1 MSYKD
6 FTAEELKAELERLL
20 EERVRSHA
28 RSREQDRLLHE
39 LTVHQVELEAQN
51 RELREAQGAL
61 EESRHQYADLYDFAP
76 VAYVTLSQTGI
87 VRKINLTGAAM
98 IGRDRGQLAGV
109 PFPALVSLT
118 DQAAFWSHLHRCADA
133 REPVETELSFS
144 TRAHG
149 LRHFQVISV
158 PELDTSGQA
167 VALRTSFADITAR
180 RAAELELRAANE
192 REQRRRRLSEGLDR
206 ASLMLSRAL
215 ARLATP
221 AEIFQIIVD
230 EARRMT
236 GAELA
241 AIGIGTDPDQPFSP
255 WAHSGATP
263 EMSRALGRPP
273 RPVGVLGEVALKG
286 ATIHLRDVREH
297 PAFAGTPPHHVE
309 VRSFLGVPILFG
321 GRPVG
326 NLYLANK
333 PPDPELRGETA
344 PGRVAGLPPDEG
356 FSAEDRRATE
366 LLAERAG
373 TALEIARL
381 SEALYAAVRARDD
394 LLAVVAHDLRNP
406 LWGIRVSAEAMKLAG
421 AHEADR
427 RKLDAVLHAVTVMDG
442 LIGDLL
448 QAADIEA
455 RGVMIEPAPEDP
467 AALVEEAFVTMGLA
481 AEARQLRLERAV
493 APDLPAIRCDRRR
506 AVQVLSNLVGNA
518 VKFTPP
524 GGAIRIEAVQAGEQ
538 GVRFLVSDTGAGI
551 PPEQL
556 PRVFDRYWKGS
567 PQDGG
572 GVGLGLFIARG
583 IVEAHG
589 GEIQVTSTVG
599 VGTTFSFTIPAV

>member
-1 MSYKD
+1 MGYKD

-20 EERVRSHA
+20 EERVRTHA

-76 VAYVTLSQTGI
+76 VAYVTLSQSGI
-87 VRKINLTGAAM
+87 VRKSNLTGAAM

-192 REQRRRRLSEGLDR
+192 REQRRSRLSEGLDR
-206 ASLMLSRAL
+206 ASLTLSRAL

-221 AEIFQIIVD
+221 AEIFQIVVD

-241 AIGIGTDPDQPFSP
+241 AIGIGTDPGQPFSP
-255 WAHSGATP
+255 WVHSGATP
-263 EMSRALGRPP
+263 EMSRAIGQPP
-273 RPVGVLGEVALKG
+273 RPVGLLGEVALKG
-286 ATIHLRDVREH
+286 ATIHVRDLREH
-297 PAFAGTPPHHVE
+297 PAFVGFPPHHVE
-309 VRSFLGVPILFG
+309 MRSFLGVPILFG

-333 PPDPELRGETA
+333 PPDPEL
-344 PGRVAGLPPDEG
+344 PPDEG
-356 FSAEDRRATE
+356 FSVDDRRATE

-381 SEALYAAVRARDD
+381 SEALYAAIRARED

-427 RKLDAVLHAVTVMDG
+427 RRLDAVLHAVTVMDG

-455 RGVMIEPAPEDP
+455 RGVTIEPAPEDP

-481 AEARQLRLERAV
+481 AEARQIRLDRAV
-493 APDLPAIRCDRRR
+493 APDLPAIRCERRR

-524 GGAIRIEAVQAGEQ
+524 GGVIRIEAVQAGEE

-556 PRVFDRYWKGS
+556 PRVFDRYWKGR
-567 PQDGG
+567 PHDGG

>member
-1 MSYKD
+1 MSYEHL
-6 FTAEELKAELERLL
+6 TNEELRAELERLV
-20 EERVRSHA
+20 EERGRIHA

-76 VAYVTLSQTGI
+76 VAYVTLSETGI

-109 PFPALVSLT
+109 PFPALVALT
-118 DQAAFWSHLHRCADA
+118 DQAAFWAHLRRCLDA
-133 REPVETELSFS
+133 RGPVETEMSFS

-158 PELDTSGQA
+158 PELDTAGRS

-206 ASLMLSRAL
+206 ASLMLSKAL

-221 AEIFQIIVD
+221 AELLQIVVD

-241 AIGIGTDPDQPFSP
+241 AIGTGTDPDQPFSP
-255 WAHSGATP
+255 WIHAGGDP
-263 EMSRALGRPP
+263 EMAQAIGRPP
-273 RPVGVLGEVALKG
+273 RPVGVLGEVARKG
-286 ATIHLRDVREH
+286 ATIHVRDLREH
-297 PAFAGTPPHHVE
+297 AAFAGFPPHHVE
-309 VRSFLGVPILFG
+309 MTSFLGVPILFA
-321 GRPVG
+321 GRSLG
-326 NLYLANK
+326 SLYLANK
-333 PPDPELRGETA
+333 RPEQALDEEGQTARVTGVPPE
-344 PGRVAGLPPDEG
+344 EG
-356 FSAEDRRATE
+356 FSTEDRRAVE

-381 SEALYAAVRARDD
+381 SEALYAAVRARED

-406 LWGIRVSAEAMKLAG
+406 LWGIRVNAEAMKLAG
-421 AHEADR
+421 AHEADGR
-427 RKLDAVLHAVTVMDG
+427 RIDAVLHAVTVMDG

-455 RGVMIEPAPEDP
+455 RGVAIEPAPEDP
-467 AALVEEAFVTMGLA
+467 AALVEEAFTTMGLA
-481 AEARQLRLERAV
+481 AEAKQLRLERAV
-493 APDLPAIRCDRRR
+493 APDLPVIRCDRRR
-506 AVQVLSNLVGNA
+506 VAQVLSNLVGNA
-518 VKFTPP
+518 VKFTPR
-524 GGAIRIEAVQAGEQ
+524 GGSIRIEAVRAGEQ

-556 PRVFDRYWKGS
+556 PRVFDRYWKGR
-567 PQDGG
+567 PQDGS

-589 GEIQVTSTVG
+589 GELQVTSTVG
-599 VGTTFSFTIPAV
+599 VGTTFSFTIPAA